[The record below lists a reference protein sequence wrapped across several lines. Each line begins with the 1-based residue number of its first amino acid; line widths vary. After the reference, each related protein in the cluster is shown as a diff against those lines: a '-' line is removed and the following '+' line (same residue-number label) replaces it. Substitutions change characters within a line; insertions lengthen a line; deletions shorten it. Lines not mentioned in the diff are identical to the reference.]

1 MGINSNHNM
10 YLLLLYVYLKSYEE
24 AIDDFEEAVKNS
36 GWADVALMA
45 VKQKY
50 AERINRVSRDLLS
63 GE

>member
-1 MGINSNHNM
+1 MEINGKHNM
-10 YLLLLYVYLKSYEE
+10 YMLLLYVYLKSYEE

-45 VKQKY
+45 VKQKF
-50 AERINRVSRDLLS
+50 AERIVRVTNDLSS